1 MTFSSRLKEL
11 RKANGYTQV
20 SLAEALGVSKGTI
33 AMWETGKRY
42 PDYEVINQISDMFDR
57 RIDYILGYSD
67 DDTSPKLTEADI
79 EQLGIGETQ
88 SELFD
93 IFREYLAL
101 DDYGKK
107 NVNSLIKRESVR
119 CHDQGTNSDISNIY
133 IRIQHKRK

>member
-1 MTFSSRLKEL
+1 MFSEELKRA
-11 RKANGYTQV
+11 RKRAGKTQV
-20 SLAEALGVSKGTI
+20 QLAAELGVSNGTV

-79 EQLGIGETQ
+79 EQLGIWETQ
-88 SELFD
+88 SELID

-101 DDYGKK
+101 DDYGKM

-119 CHDQGTNSDISNIY
+119 CHDQGTNSDIFNIY
-133 IRIQHKRK
+133 QNTT